1 MKQMVDLGI
10 GRQALASQLVA
21 SGYWGT
27 PDLRRRN
34 AYVLS
39 PCAYA
44 ISARQAGD
52 LERLAKCTYSALRC
66 LSTRLSQ
73 LALEKSLTN
82 DDARFLAMATR
93 NTRGLLSPR
102 EIGGCVPPAVKVDL
116 VQDASGRY
124 FIAEVDAYNPRGFGY
139 FALLD
144 STLPD
149 AFRSQDKSVGKLAR
163 LLRMVN
169 GTEGVWHILVADFE
183 RYYEPSFRIL
193 ASALTAHGIEC
204 ALVRESEVTKLCAM
218 SSETAKIIC
227 IPESLSGGTPV
238 RDMLVRSVAD
248 GRIATFYPP
257 AAYLGSKAF
266 LPYLASCT
274 GMEEFVP
281 TCALVAKRLDPRAG
295 MNGSP
300 LVLKGVMS
308 SGLKKVVFSD
318 FEQERFDTL
327 YAEARTTRNPQW
339 ILQKRVEQEAIPM
352 KVFDR
357 DGGIVENKYFLRI
370 TAYITESGL
379 LGAEVTGRTDP
390 AVHGAPDC
398 IQIPAIYA

>member
-10 GRQALASQLVA
+10 DRQVLASHLTS

-39 PCAYA
+39 PYAYA
-44 ISARQAGD
+44 ISARQAND
-52 LERLAKCTYSALRC
+52 LERLAKCTYGALRN

-73 LALEKSLTN
+73 LSLEKSLTN

-93 NTRGLLSPR
+93 NTRGLFSPR
-102 EIGGCVPPAVKVDL
+102 EIGGSVPPAVKVDL

-149 AFRSQDKSVGKLAR
+149 AFKSPDKSVGKLAR

-169 GTEGVWHILVADFE
+169 DADNVWHIVVSDFE

-193 ASALTAHGIEC
+193 ASALSTHGIEC
-204 ALVRESEVTKLCAM
+204 VLVRESEVTKLCAM
-218 SSETAKIIC
+218 SSETANIIC
-227 IPESLSGGTPV
+227 IPESFSGETPV
-238 RDMLVRSVAD
+238 RDLLVRSVAD

-266 LPYLASCT
+266 LPYLASCD
-274 GMEEFVP
+274 GMAEFVP
-281 TCALVAKRLDPRAG
+281 DCALVARRFDPRAG

-318 FEQERFDTL
+318 FEKDRFDVM
-327 YAEARTTRNPQW
+327 YAEARTTKNPQW
-339 ILQKRVEQEAIPM
+339 ILQKRVEQEAIPV
-352 KVFDR
+352 KVFDEE
-357 DGGIVENKYFLRI
+357 GGTTVKTYFLRI
-370 TAYITESGL
+370 TAYITENGL